1 MLSANSGGS
10 FRVCRRAQARPTSEW
25 QEKRQFS
32 APKAG
37 VRRAESCRR
46 KHFSAF
52 GQAPGA
58 RGVSAPSP
66 AVLRN
71 WGVWT
76 HALVGLPGPWGQP
89 EPPSPAPALTGVHP
103 WTVPRSSMR
112 PTLLHAR
119 QGGLWRLAARPDP
132 GLEAQCE
139 SPPQMWA
146 GPCPASPASA
156 GRCRS
161 SSPKAVLD
169 WGFVALTPVP
179 RA

>member
-1 MLSANSGGS
+1 
-10 FRVCRRAQARPTSEW
+10 
-25 QEKRQFS
+25 
-32 APKAG
+32 
-37 VRRAESCRR
+37 
-46 KHFSAF
+46 
-52 GQAPGA
+52 
-58 RGVSAPSP
+58 
-66 AVLRN
+66 
-71 WGVWT
+71 
-76 HALVGLPGPWGQP
+76 
-89 EPPSPAPALTGVHP
+89 
-103 WTVPRSSMR
+103 MR

-161 SSPKAVLD
+161 SSPKAILD